1 MWELLVDTVGRSP
14 SNGAFLQALAVNPFL
29 GRFIIRQFPE
39 ETMRADSG
47 KSQSQ
52 QRNDSAIVLQ
62 QTAGNTVLTG
72 QTQSKASET
81 WL

>member
-1 MWELLVDTVGRSP
+1 MH
-14 SNGAFLQALAVNPFL
+14 
-29 GRFIIRQFPE
+29 
-39 ETMRADSG
+39 ADGG

-52 QRNDSAIVLQ
+52 QRNDSAIALQ

-81 WL
+81 

>member
-1 MWELLVDTVGRSP
+1 MEPSYKPLQSTLSWVDLLLER
-14 SNGAFLQALAVNPFL
+14 
-29 GRFIIRQFPE
+29 FPE
-39 ETMRADSG
+39 ETMPADSG

>member
-1 MWELLVDTVGRSP
+1 MGTPCRYSWQESIKWSLHLPYKPLQSTLSGVDSLLEW
-14 SNGAFLQALAVNPFL
+14 
-29 GRFIIRQFPE
+29 FPE
-39 ETMRADSG
+39 ETMRTDSG

-81 WL
+81 

>member
-1 MWELLVDTVGRSP
+1 
-14 SNGAFLQALAVNPFL
+14 
-29 GRFIIRQFPE
+29 
-39 ETMRADSG
+39 MRADSG

-72 QTQSKASET
+72 QTQSKASEA

>member
-1 MWELLVDTVGRSP
+1 MGTPCRYSRQESIKWSLLTSPCSQPFSWVDLLLER
-14 SNGAFLQALAVNPFL
+14 
-29 GRFIIRQFPE
+29 FPE

-81 WL
+81 

>member
-1 MWELLVDTVGRSP
+1 MEPPSP
-14 SNGAFLQALAVNPFL
+14 LQALAVNPFL
-29 GRFIIRQFPE
+29 GRFIIRTVPRGDL
-39 ETMRADSG
+39 MHADSG

-52 QRNDSAIVLQ
+52 QCNDSAIVLQ

-81 WL
+81 